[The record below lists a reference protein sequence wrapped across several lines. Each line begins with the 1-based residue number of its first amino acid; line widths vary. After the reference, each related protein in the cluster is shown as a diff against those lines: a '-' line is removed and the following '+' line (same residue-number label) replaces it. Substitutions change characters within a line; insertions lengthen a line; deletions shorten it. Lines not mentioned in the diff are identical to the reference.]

1 MSQAQVGATALFCRL
16 LDLAKPEING
26 QSLLEGRDKVAAMH
40 LLHERVLV
48 LGKPLDWV
56 TCPECG
62 VETARIVREKSP
74 GEFILHC
81 PECADVV
88 APGHLRETY
97 KVALQK
103 FVSSLLNGLEL
114 SANGMKQIELDLIWR
129 LGTTEKQRGK
139 PVTWYFA
146 RRLHQPEIAIRLRE
160 QITTERTTQSCV
172 ILTSSEVPLPAGSAL
187 TEFDVRPLFTV
198 GRVGQSKFEFFPDAC
213 HDYQGKGKSQTGAK
227 AEDQGL
233 YEGKSRIGVNERH
246 SQNNAIG
253 DDKGQVDTQLIIKA
267 GSYLPHHRIGCLD
280 EPRHY
285 HYEYQYLEELK
296 MVRGHNEVVSH
307 PAQGRTYHHD
317 RYKGN
322 THPYCRVHLPGDA
335 HEDTKPQVPGK
346 DEIIDKRGRD

>member
-26 QSLLEGRDKVAAMH
+26 QSLLEGRDKVEAKH

-62 VETARIVREKSP
+62 IETARVVREKSP

-88 APGHLRETY
+88 ASGHLRETY

-103 FVSSLLNGLEL
+103 FIPSLLNGLEL

-146 RRLHQPEIAIRLRE
+146 RRLHRPEIAIRLRE
-160 QITTERTTQSCV
+160 QINVEKTTQSCV

-198 GRVGQSKFEFFPDAC
+198 GRVGQSKFEFFPERLSAPGPQILDEASPNTTLRYVR
-213 HDYQGKGKSQTGAK
+213 DKAK
-227 AEDQGL
+227 AFIDGTEYPLEPRQQKILVALIDDRDHELDKEALKTACGSQSQRFSPSK
-233 YEGKSRIGVNERH
+233 EFER
-246 SQNNAIG
+246 NPEVYKAFIRYLR
-253 DDKGQVDTQLIIKA
+253 DDDRYALII
-267 GSYLPHHRIGCLD
+267 PD
-280 EPRHY
+280 D
-285 HYEYQYLEELK
+285 
-296 MVRGHNEVVSH
+296 
-307 PAQGRTYHHD
+307 D
-317 RYKGN
+317 RDWL
-322 THPYCRVHLPGDA
+322 H
-335 HEDTKPQVPGK
+335 
-346 DEIIDKRGRD
+346 